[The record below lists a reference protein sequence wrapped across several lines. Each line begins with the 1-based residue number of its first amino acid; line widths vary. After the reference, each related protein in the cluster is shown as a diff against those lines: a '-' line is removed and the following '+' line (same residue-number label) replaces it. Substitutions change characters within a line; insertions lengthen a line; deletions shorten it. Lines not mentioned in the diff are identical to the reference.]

1 METKQKSGVF
11 RKRRISFAQVSSIA
25 LLDNNLSAKAKGLY
39 SLIQYFINIPDFIL
53 YKNTLR
59 KHMAEGDKAFD
70 SMWKEL
76 KDKGYL
82 IQYRLQGE
90 KGYYYYEYELLDE
103 PNLELANEI
112 HSSQNRKKSEEK
124 YHNPKKGGMDKKEE
138 KLPKIHNPKKEGMDN
153 RYDGQVGVYNNNNL
167 NNNNLNNINTSSTT
181 NELSIDTEKIDYSEL
196 QTLFENNITKLKKTT
211 LPKFFKIVDSKGE
224 TFIKALIKFCSNHNT
239 NSFAGFENYNNQYK
253 DIEALKNKIES
264 INYAK
269 KNNNKKENSNDKIT
283 LFKEKNYDYAALER
297 ELLGWD
303 D

>member
-11 RKRRISFAQVSSIA
+11 RKRRISFAQVSSVA
-25 LLDNNLSAKAKGLY
+25 LLDNTLSSKAKGLY

-59 KHMAEGDKAFD
+59 KHMAEGNKAFE

-124 YHNPKKGGMDKKEE
+124 IHNPKKDGMDKKEE
-138 KLPKIHNPKKEGMDN
+138 KSPKIHNPKKDSMDN
-153 RYDGQVGVYNNNNL
+153 RYDGQVGVYNNNHL
-167 NNNNLNNINTSSTT
+167 NNINLNNINTSSTT
-181 NELSIDTEKIDYSEL
+181 NKIDTEKTCYSEL
-196 QTLFENNITKLKKTT
+196 QLLFEENITKLRKTT
-211 LPKFFKIVDSKGE
+211 LPKFLKIVDAKGE
-224 TFIKALIKFCSNHNT
+224 SFVKALIVFCSEHNT

-253 DIEALKNKIES
+253 DIESLQNKIES
-264 INYAK
+264 MNYVQN
-269 KNNNKKENSNDKIT
+269 NNNKKENSNDRIT
-283 LFKEKNYDYAALER
+283 LFKEKNYDYNALER

-303 D
+303 